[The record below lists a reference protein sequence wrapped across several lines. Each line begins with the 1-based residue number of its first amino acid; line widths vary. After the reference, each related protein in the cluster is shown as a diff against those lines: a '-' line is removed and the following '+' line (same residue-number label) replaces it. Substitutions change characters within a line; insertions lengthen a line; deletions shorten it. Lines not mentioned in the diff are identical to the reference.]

1 MQKGVGI
8 PDQTK
13 PRYGSRTLSSLA
25 LKMVLVSVPLY
36 MENKMM
42 PWDLVGESNE
52 PKWFGFAEEVLQT
65 WMKNKKCGFESDL
78 LGFVIGVE
86 VI

>member
-1 MQKGVGI
+1 
-8 PDQTK
+8 
-13 PRYGSRTLSSLA
+13 
-25 LKMVLVSVPLY
+25 
-36 MENKMM
+36 M

-78 LGFVIGVE
+78 LWFVIGVE